1 LEPDDPLYPL
11 KGSAGGITVETDA
24 GQIFT
29 MLQTT
34 SGIDDAAFGLI
45 QDCRAILAGLPQV

>member
-1 LEPDDPLYPL
+1 M
-11 KGSAGGITVETDA
+11 IETDA
-24 GQIFT
+24 GHFFT
-29 MLQTT
+29 LLQHT